1 MSVVE
6 SGVFALAMLATA
18 PVFAAVT
25 IDIDPDKPGAVINK
39 KVKVL
44 P

>member
-1 MSVVE
+1 MSAVE
-6 SGVFALAMLATA
+6 SGVLALAMLTTA

-25 IDIDPDKPGAVINK
+25 IDIDPAKHEAVINK